1 MRAVGRF
8 LCLFFLEW
16 ILDMAICMVVMFS
29 LGVIVTIPIWIF
41 GPNDIDLGRIPYYEE
56 LNIHRIILFV
66 IFVNLLRSYNQII
79 INSLVRSIVSY
90 FYFNIYLN
98 IFIISIPAILV
109 YGYMLLIFFLIFFGT
124 QEFDWSIEGNT
135 QLFWFFITLPFVIST
150 LTAPYIVYRWTGE
163 VFESRINRKVRAQL
177 EEKDRM
183 RELQPPPEKPWWE
196 EGFGPDTLLDLYHK
210 CFRKR
215 STK

>member
-1 MRAVGRF
+1 MIALPYVKG
-8 LCLFFLEW
+8 
-16 ILDMAICMVVMFS
+16 
-29 LGVIVTIPIWIF
+29 
-41 GPNDIDLGRIPYYEE
+41 IDP
-56 LNIHRIILFV
+56 
-66 IFVNLLRSYNQII
+66 
-79 INSLVRSIVSY
+79 
-90 FYFNIYLN
+90 
-98 IFIISIPAILV
+98 
-109 YGYMLLIFFLIFFGT
+109 